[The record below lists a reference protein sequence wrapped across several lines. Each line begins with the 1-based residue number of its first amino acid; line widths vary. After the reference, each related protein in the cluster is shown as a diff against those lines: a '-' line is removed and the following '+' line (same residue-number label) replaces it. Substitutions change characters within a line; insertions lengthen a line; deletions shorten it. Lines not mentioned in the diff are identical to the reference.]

1 MPMQPASATAQLLRL
16 PAVIERTGLSRSSIY
31 RAIAA
36 GTFPRSVPLGEH
48 AIAFLAADID
58 RWIAAR
64 VAARDER
71 DAA

>member
-1 MPMQPASATAQLLRL
+1 MPMQPVPPTAQLLRL

-36 GTFPRSVPLGEH
+36 GTFPKSVPLGEH
-48 AIAFLAADID
+48 AIGFLAADID

-64 VAARDER
+64 VAVRDER
-71 DAA
+71 NAA

>member
-1 MPMQPASATAQLLRL
+1 MIAILRL

-31 RAIAA
+31 RAMRA
-36 GTFPRSVPLGEH
+36 GTFPKSVPLGEH
-48 AIAFLAADID
+48 AIGFLAAAID

>member
-1 MPMQPASATAQLLRL
+1 MPLQPAPFTAQLLRL

-36 GTFPRSVPLGEH
+36 GTFPKSVPLGEH
-48 AIAFLAADID
+48 AIGFLAADID

-64 VAARDER
+64 VAVR
-71 DAA
+71 DAKEAA